1 MDPIAYWQALARHA
15 PLALLLDMD
24 GTLIPLAATP
34 DEARPG
40 PAVRALLGDLAA
52 AAGLRCAVVS
62 GRPREALAEML
73 ASVPGL
79 HLVAEHGMW
88 RWDGA
93 SWTATSAID
102 RGTLDAL
109 EAELEPSVR
118 AQPGSLLERK
128 SASLC
133 VHYRL
138 VTGSGREAFIAGT
151 AERLAR
157 WLDAHPDYELLHAAE
172 ALEVRA
178 RGVHKG
184 SAVDWVREGAPD
196 DLVCIAIGDDVTDED
211 TFRALAGRDA
221 AILVDHGHP
230 RPSAAGWRLSE
241 PDDVLAFLR
250 AILDLRAG
258 GEVGRPER
266 LPRPVDQD

>member
-34 DEARPG
+34 EEARPG

-62 GRPREALAEML
+62 GRPRDTLAEML

-93 SWTATSAID
+93 AWTATSAID
-102 RGTLDAL
+102 REILDRL
-109 EAELEPSVR
+109 EADLEPTVR
-118 AQPGSLLERK
+118 AHPGALLERK

-133 VHYRL
+133 VHYRQ
-138 VTGSGREAFIAGT
+138 VTGPGREAFITGT

-172 ALEVRA
+172 AMEVRA

-184 SAVDWVREGAPD
+184 SAVDWVREGAPA
-196 DLVCIAIGDDVTDED
+196 DLICIAIGDDVTDED
-211 TFRALAGRDA
+211 TFRALGERDA
-221 AILVDHGHP
+221 AILVDHGRP
-230 RPSAAGWRLSE
+230 RQSAARWRLSE
-241 PDDVLAFLR
+241 PDDVLGLLR
-250 AILDLRAG
+250 AILELRAG
-258 GEVGRPER
+258 AELRRPER
-266 LPRPVDQD
+266 LPRPVAD